1 MSNYTMQERYQ
12 TPCRV
17 LTVKESKING
27 IVKKEYTEGDVF
39 FASVKSYGGTETVIN
54 NVFVIQDTLSIETYY
69 RDDIK
74 SECMLEL
81 LDDNSKW
88 EILNTPEQIDREK
101 KIIAFKVK
109 KINTKA

>member
-1 MSNYTMQERYQ
+1 MSYTIQERYQ

-17 LTVKESKING
+17 LIPQISKING
-27 IVKKEYTEGDVF
+27 VVKKDYTEGEVF
-39 FASVKSYGGTETVIN
+39 FASVKAYGGTESVIN

-69 RDDIK
+69 RQDIK
-74 SECMLEL
+74 GDCLLEL

-101 KIIAFKVK
+101 KTITFKVK
-109 KINTKA
+109 RYNPKA